1 MAVRLVIFDLDGTLT
16 KCPNIWR
23 YLHTELGTWSQGKL
37 NAKRYLNGEI
47 DYREWAEL
55 DCALWSGVKLTKIL
69 DIIDRVEFVDG
80 ALETVT
86 RLKREGIKVG
96 VVSAGI
102 SLMTDRAVRK
112 LNLDL
117 ALSNEIL
124 VEDGVLTGGIITK
137 VLLDEKPNIIKDIAN
152 STGIPMSDVATVGDN
167 VFDMPKESGLKI
179 AFNPKSRGAIEVA
192 DFIVGGS
199 DLRDILKIIL
209 PEQ

>member
-1 MAVRLVIFDLDGTLT
+1 
-16 KCPNIWR
+16 

-55 DCALWSGVKLTKIL
+55 DCALWRGIELTKIL

-80 ALETVT
+80 ALETVA
-86 RLKREGIKVG
+86 RLKKEGIKVG

-102 SLMTDRAVRK
+102 SLMTDRAARK

-137 VLLDEKPNIIKDIAN
+137 VSLDEKPNIIKDIAD
-152 STGIPMSDVATVGDN
+152 SIGIPMSEVATVGDN
-167 VFDMPKESGLKI
+167 VFDMPTESGLKI

-199 DLRDILKIIL
+199 DIREILKIIL
-209 PEQ
+209 SE